1 MKTIQA
7 MWKQKCASTLLVI
20 FKIIFPCCLL
30 FLLVWTLNDGRRQL
44 VASPGRETNTLDP
57 SDGQDSAV
65 CTGDLLDQRHHR
77 YEKETDGNYRFTSD
91 QTGPCRLLRYTTD
104 RTVPCL
110 DLIRYQKQ
118 LAGDLS
124 NRNNGSLHFLFMGDS
139 RVRQQ
144 FYNFVAVSSIKYFLN
159 YDQIR
164 KPIQNSPSF
173 HDEMEITSNI
183 LKLRLS
189 YKWRPLIDD
198 NVTDTI
204 RRWATFDPIERP
216 HLLFLSIVVHHMLG
230 TNGADHRLY
239 EENFKKFAPELGR
252 LAKFSQVIW
261 FNQYPVEEL
270 PEKIHDHNTYIHSEK
285 INIGKMA
292 TTCTFLP
299 FSSRNENS
307 SIRIWDS
314 SDPLAEEYIR
324 SCAALKRDEI
334 VHVDSRPYL
343 FKDAAFAD
351 CNDFIHTGYSA
362 LSQATN
368 LLYNDICN
376 NVMDYH

>member
-1 MKTIQA
+1 
-7 MWKQKCASTLLVI
+7 
-20 FKIIFPCCLL
+20 
-30 FLLVWTLNDGRRQL
+30 
-44 VASPGRETNTLDP
+44 
-57 SDGQDSAV
+57 
-65 CTGDLLDQRHHR
+65 
-77 YEKETDGNYRFTSD
+77 
-91 QTGPCRLLRYTTD
+91 
-104 RTVPCL
+104 
-110 DLIRYQKQ
+110 
-118 LAGDLS
+118 
-124 NRNNGSLHFLFMGDS
+124 MGDS

-144 FYNFVAVSSIKYFLN
+144 FYNFVVLIPD

-164 KPIQNSPSF
+164 QPIQNSRSF

-189 YKWRPLIDD
+189 FKWRPLIDD
-198 NVTDTI
+198 NVTDTV
-204 RRWATFDPIERP
+204 RRWASSDSSERP

-252 LAKFSQVIW
+252 LANVSQVIW

-285 INIGKMA
+285 IDNYNKAIRR
-292 TTCTFLP
+292 LLESE
-299 FSSRNENS
+299 SSR
-307 SIRIWDS
+307 IRIWDS

-324 SCAALKRDEI
+324 SCAVLKRDEI
-334 VHVDSRPYL
+334 VQVDRRSYL

-376 NVMDYH
+376 DVMELH